1 MLFFSNTINLG
12 HLCHIPLLDGGLI
25 NLLTTYTFL
34 FILFFFT
41 LFWVSV
47 LVVIYLIRFK

>member
-25 NLLTTYTFL
+25 NLLTTYTFYYY
-34 FILFFFT
+34 FFFT

>member
-34 FILFFFT
+34 LFFFFT

-47 LVVIYLIRFK
+47 LVVIYLIRLK